1 MAGQVG
7 RDWAGRV
14 WAVYGKAGSG
24 MAGVA
29 RFGKVSRVR
38 AGRGRRGDVRR
49 GKAGKVRHGVMRLC
63 KARSGTAGKSR

>member
-7 RDWAGRV
+7 LDWAGRV
-14 WAVYGKAGSG
+14 MVGYGKAGLG

-38 AGRGRRGDVRR
+38 AGRGRRGDVR
-49 GKAGKVRHGVMRLC
+49 
-63 KARSGTAGKSR
+63 